1 MIEYG
6 KLTDLEDDFIT
17 IWSDYI
23 LYQDKSRVWNQIIK
37 LAELGQV
44 NAISCWYML
53 KDDKDDKNPVIEE
66 FVKPLLHDL
75 SEGHSYSEYVLL
87 SHYCLSKEGGWTRL
101 NSCAENVCFYKN
113 RMNRSD
119 TDKQYESWH
128 NLYKSAEEELLDLG
142 FMTNGLKAMRVL
154 SQMIG
159 FKYDPLMKER
169 YLEISTEA
177 LSPYALNIKKKSVKK
192 QLLKMYKSTPQ
203 NTQVK
208 YSFAKN
214 LVLFSD
220 NAKQVNLGRKM
231 LTELASRELK
241 TEATHKNQS
250 KSSENVFEMGGGI

>member
-17 IWSDYI
+17 VWSDYI
-23 LYQDKSRVWNQIIK
+23 LYQDKSRVWHQITK

-53 KDDKDDKNPVIEE
+53 KNKEDKNPVIEE
-66 FVKPLLHDL
+66 FVQPLLHDL
-75 SEGHSYSEYVLL
+75 SERHNYSEYVLL
-87 SHYCLSKEGGWTRL
+87 SHYYLSKEGGWTRL
-101 NSCAENVCFYKN
+101 NSCAENMSFYKN
-113 RMNRSD
+113 RMNKSD
-119 TDKQYESWH
+119 TEKQYESWH
-128 NLYKSAEEELLDLG
+128 NLCKSAEKELLDLG
-142 FMTNGLKAMRVL
+142 FMDNGLKAMHVL

-159 FKYDPLMKER
+159 FEYDPLMKER
-169 YLEISTEA
+169 YLEISLGA
-177 LSPYALNIKKKSVKK
+177 LNPYALNIKKKSVKK

-214 LVLFSD
+214 LVFFSD
-220 NAKQVNLGRKM
+220 NAKQVNLGRKL
-231 LTELASRELK
+231 LTELADRELK

-250 KSSENVFEMGGGI
+250 KSSENVFGMGGGV